1 MRSNENQEWLLM
13 VVVLQGIEVAVSA
26 YRDLGRR
33 QDQDLQSSLLGPKAV
48 MVAEAGMPAEVAP
61 ATRA

>member
-1 MRSNENQEWLLM
+1 MRSNENQKWLLM

-26 YRDLGRR
+26 YRSLGWR

-48 MVAEAGMPAEVAP
+48 MVAEAGMPAAVAL
-61 ATRA
+61 ATRT

>member
-1 MRSNENQEWLLM
+1 M
-13 VVVLQGIEVAVSA
+13 VVALQGIEVAVSA
-26 YRDLGRR
+26 YRGLGRQ

-61 ATRA
+61 ATQA

>member
-1 MRSNENQEWLLM
+1 M
-13 VVVLQGIEVAVSA
+13 VVALQGIEVAVSA